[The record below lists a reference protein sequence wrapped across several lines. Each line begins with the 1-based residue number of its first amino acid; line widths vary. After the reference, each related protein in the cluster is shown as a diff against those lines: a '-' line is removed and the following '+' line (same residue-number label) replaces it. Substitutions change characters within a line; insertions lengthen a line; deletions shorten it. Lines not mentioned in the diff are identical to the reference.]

1 MEHQDLLDL
10 KEKIDQAK
18 EKSAELKGQLK
29 GLYKELSDDWGCAN
43 IEQAERQVT
52 KMESDIEKLN
62 TQINEGVEELEEKY
76 NVEN

>member
-18 EKSAELKGQLK
+18 EKAAEKKGELKGLT
-29 GLYKELSDDWGCAN
+29 KELSDVWGCTN
-43 IEQAERQVT
+43 LEQAEKKVT
-52 KMESDIEKLN
+52 KMEEEIEKLN
-62 TQINEGVEELEEKY
+62 TQIKEGVEELGEKY